1 MTVTVHENM
10 TAAGERAV
18 RAMQTARTARL
29 TRRLVLRSA
38 AGAGLAAGAAA
49 TMAAGSPAALA
60 AAGPQDDAA
69 PAGGAQA
76 GGAQAGAEAE
86 DAGEAGPVIAHV
98 RNART
103 GEIDLFRG
111 TSQVR
116 VHDTA
121 LAAHLIRASR

>member
-1 MTVTVHENM
+1 MTVHEDM

-49 TMAAGSPAALA
+49 TVAAAGPAAQA

-76 GGAQAGAEAE
+76 GAEAG

>member
-1 MTVTVHENM
+1 MTVHEDM

-18 RAMQTARTARL
+18 QAMQTARTARL

-60 AAGPQDDAA
+60 AAGPQDGAA
-69 PAGGAQA
+69 QDGGAQDST
-76 GGAQAGAEAE
+76 EAE

>member
-1 MTVTVHENM
+1 VTAHEDM

-18 RAMQTARTARL
+18 RAMQAARSARL
-29 TRRLVLRSA
+29 TRRLVLRTA
-38 AGAGLAAGAAA
+38 AGAGLAATAVTTAVA
-49 TMAAGSPAALA
+49 SPALA
-60 AAGPQDDAA
+60 ADGA
-69 PAGGAQA
+69 AQA
-76 GGAQAGAEAE
+76 DGPRPATADSSAD
-86 DAGEAGPVIAHV
+86 DAGEDGPVVAHV

-103 GEIDLFRG
+103 GEIDVFRG

>member
-1 MTVTVHENM
+1 MTVHEDM

-38 AGAGLAAGAAA
+38 AGAGLAAGAVA
-49 TMAAGSPAALA
+49 TVAAGGPAAQA
-60 AAGPQDDAA
+60 AAGQQDDA
-69 PAGGAQA
+69 AQA
-76 GGAQAGAEAE
+76 GGAQAGAEDEDE

>member
-1 MTVTVHENM
+1 V
-10 TAAGERAV
+10 AAGGP
-18 RAMQTARTARL
+18 
-29 TRRLVLRSA
+29 A
-38 AGAGLAAGAAA
+38 AQAAA
-49 TMAAGSPAALA
+49 R
-60 AAGPQDDAA
+60 PQDDA
-69 PAGGAQA
+69 AQA

>member
-1 MTVTVHENM
+1 MTVTVHEDM

-18 RAMQTARTARL
+18 RAMQTARTQRL

-49 TMAAGSPAALA
+49 TVAAGGPAAQA
-60 AAGPQDDAA
+60 AARPQDDA
-69 PAGGAQA
+69 AQA

>member
-1 MTVTVHENM
+1 MTVTVHEDM

-29 TRRLVLRSA
+29 TRRVVLRSA

-49 TMAAGSPAALA
+49 TMAASGPAAQA

-69 PAGGAQA
+69 QDGGTQA
-76 GGAQAGAEAE
+76 GEAE